1 MGGVW
6 VGTVG
11 AGGLGRPD
19 WVEGWVLGGG
29 AAAPCVGCSLKRG
42 ERGRERGR
50 KKRMME
56 VERGGRGRGR
66 REGMWEVEREGGR
79 GEGEFVPC

>member
-1 MGGVW
+1 MFDCVVGGVW

-42 ERGRERGR
+42 REMGEEGEDDGGGERGEGRNVGGRERGR
-50 KKRMME
+50 KGR
-56 VERGGRGRGR
+56 ERK
-66 REGMWEVEREGGR
+66 
-79 GEGEFVPC
+79 